1 MKMKE
6 LMDSVRKF
14 TDENAPTILAVVA
27 GVGVVG
33 TAIAAVSDTLK
44 AKKIIDAKQPQTKK
58 EIIKETWTCYVPTV
72 CVAGTTIFAIGMGT
86 HISNQRILALTSAL
100 ALNSNAFKEYKK
112 KAEEILGAKET
123 QKVQDAVAQDKV
135 LAKRP
140 QDIGIQPFGS
150 IRCMDS
156 VTGQEFYSTMAELAR
171 AESEINRQLYT
182 DQWYSFSDLLWRY
195 GGTNS
200 AIAQHIGWNVD
211 DGPVQFNY
219 TSCLN
224 SNDMPVLVINYN
236 VMPTTMSFD
245 R

>member
-33 TAIAAVSDTLK
+33 TAIVAVGDTLK
-44 AKKIIDAKQPQTKK
+44 AQKVINAKQPQTKK
-58 EIIKETWTCYVPTV
+58 EIIKETWTCYVPTA

-112 KAEEILGAKET
+112 KAEEIFGAKET

-140 QDIGIQPFGS
+140 RDIGTPPFGT

-156 VTGQEFYSTMAELAR
+156 VTGQEFYSNMSDLAR
-171 AESEINRQLYT
+171 AEAEINRQLYT
-182 DQWYSFSDLLWRY
+182 DQWYSFSDLLWSY
-195 GGTNS
+195 GGAS
-200 AIAQHIGWNVD
+200 SVIAQHIGWNVD
-211 DGPVQFNY
+211 DGPIQFNY

-224 SNDMPVLVINYN
+224 SNNVPVLVVNYSTL
-236 VMPTTMSFD
+236 PTTLSFD

>member
-33 TAIAAVSDTLK
+33 TAIVAVGDTLK
-44 AKKIIDAKQPQTKK
+44 AQKVINAKQPQTKK
-58 EIIKETWTCYVPTV
+58 EIIKETWTCYVPTA

-112 KAEEILGAKET
+112 KAEEILGIKET

-140 QDIGIQPFGS
+140 QDIGAAPFGT

-156 VTGQEFYSTMAELAR
+156 VTGQEFYSSMSDLAR
-171 AESEINRQLYT
+171 AEADINRQLYT
-182 DQWYSFSDLLWRY
+182 DQWYSFSDLLWSY
-195 GGTNS
+195 GGTTS
-200 AIAQHIGWNVD
+200 AIAQSIGWNVE
-211 DGPVQFNY
+211 DGPIQFNY

-224 SNDMPVLVINYN
+224 SNNVPVLVVNYSTL
-236 VMPTTMSFD
+236 PTTLSFD